1 MNNRRDFTKDFRAYK
16 LAGYALVIV
25 GLGGFLGWAFWAQL
39 SAAVI
44 APGSVVVSS
53 NRKVIQHLEGGII
66 DQVMVR
72 DGSHV
77 KEGDVLIKFDTT
89 KAKSEYAQL
98 ISQQVSGLAL
108 EARYEAEQDGLDKVE
123 FPALLHQ
130 HAAAGLYDAE
140 KLMKTQATLFVSR
153 KDAVEREIRIL
164 DGRVETLQ
172 KKVEAFSRQKESL
185 KAEMDSYDAQR
196 SGVSSLA
203 ASGFAS
209 KNSERELDRRIL
221 SLQSAISNAD
231 AEIATAESS
240 IVEAQL
246 QKAVI
251 ANKNRDEAVAEIAKV
266 REVNAGLSERIAFAR
281 DVLARTDLVAPQDGV
296 IQGLRFHAKGAVVNS
311 SEAILELVPVTDDLI
326 VEASLPVLNIDQVH
340 TGMTAEVRFPSFTS
354 RTTPVLFGKVID
366 ISPDALPD
374 AEGQRS
380 TFKGRIEVLK
390 ETVPAELVAKL
401 QAGMMAEIVIPTE
414 ERSVMSYLVRPLVDA
429 FAKTFREK

>member
-1 MNNRRDFTKDFRAYK
+1 MNNRRDYKKDFRAYK
-16 LAGYALVIV
+16 LTGYALVLV

-53 NRKVIQHLEGGII
+53 NRKVIQHLEGGIV
-66 DQVMVR
+66 DQVLVR

-77 KEGDVLIKFDTT
+77 KEGDVLVKFDTT

-98 ISQQVSGLAL
+98 ISQQVSGLVL
-108 EARYEAEQDGLDKVE
+108 ESRYEAEQDDLKMVQ

-130 HAAAGLYDAE
+130 YADEGLYDAD
-140 KLMKTQATLFVSR
+140 KLMKTQATLFTSR
-153 KDAVEREIRIL
+153 KDATDREIRIL
-164 DGRVETLQ
+164 DGRVKTLQ
-172 KKVEAFSRQKESL
+172 RKVEAFSRQKESL

-221 SLQSAISNAD
+221 SLQSSISNAD

-246 QKAVI
+246 QKTVI
-251 ANKNRDEAVAEIAKV
+251 ANKNRDEAVADIAKV
-266 REVNAGLSERIAFAR
+266 REVNAGLSERITFAR
-281 DVLARTDLVAPQDGV
+281 DVLSRTDLLAPQDGV
-296 IQGLRFHAKGAVVNS
+296 IQGLRFHTHGAVVGPG
-311 SEAILELVPVTDDLI
+311 EAILELVPVSDDLI
-326 VEASLPVLNIDQVH
+326 VEASLPVIHIDQVH
-340 TGMTAEVRFPSFTS
+340 VGMTTEVRFPSFTS

-366 ISPDALPD
+366 VSPDALPD
-374 AEGQRS
+374 AEGQRTS
-380 TFKGRIEVLK
+380 FKGKIEVLK
-390 ETVPAELVAKL
+390 ETVPAELAAKL

-414 ERSVMSYLVRPLVDA
+414 ERTVMSYLVRPLVDA

>member
-1 MNNRRDFTKDFRAYK
+1 MSNRDLSKEFQTYK
-16 LAGYALVIV
+16 RLGYSIIVV

-53 NRKVIQHLEGGII
+53 NRKVVQHLEGGIV
-66 DQVMVR
+66 DRVLVK

-77 KEGDVLIKFDTT
+77 KEGDVLIKFDTA
-89 KAKSEYAQL
+89 KAKAEYAQYV
-98 ISQQVSGLAL
+98 SQQVSGLAL
-108 EARYEAEQDGLDKVE
+108 EARYEAEQDGSDKID
-123 FPALLHQ
+123 FPALLRQYADQGLHD
-130 HAAAGLYDAE
+130 AA
-140 KLMKTQATLFVSR
+140 KLMRTQETLFVSR
-153 KDAVEREIRIL
+153 KEAADREIRIL

-185 KAEMDSYDAQR
+185 KAEMDSYDTQR

-203 ASGFAS
+203 ANGFAS

-221 SLQSAISNAD
+221 SLQSSISNAD

-240 IVEAQL
+240 IVEAHL
-246 QKAVI
+246 QKTVI

-266 REVNAGLSERIAFAR
+266 REVNAGLTERIAFAR
-281 DVLARTDLVAPQDGV
+281 DVLGRTDLVAPQDGV
-296 IQGLRFHAKGAVVNS
+296 IQGLRFHAHGAVVGPG
-311 SEAILELVPVTDDLI
+311 EAILELVPVADDLI
-326 VEASLPVLNIDQVH
+326 VEASLPVINIDQVQL
-340 TGMTAEVRFPSFTS
+340 GMTAEVRFPSFTA
-354 RTTPVLFGKVID
+354 RTTPVLFGKIID
-366 ISPDALPD
+366 VSPDALPD

-390 ETVPAELVAKL
+390 ETVPANIAEKL

>member
-16 LAGYALVIV
+16 LTGYALVLV
-25 GLGGFLGWAFWAQL
+25 GLGGFLVWALWAQL

-53 NRKVIQHLEGGII
+53 NRKVIQHLEGGIV
-66 DQVMVR
+66 DQVLVR

-77 KEGDVLIKFDTT
+77 KEGDVLVKFDTT

-98 ISQQVSGLAL
+98 ISQQVSGLVL
-108 EARYEAEQDGLDKVE
+108 ESRYEAEQDDLEMVQ
-123 FPALLHQ
+123 FPALLH
-130 HAAAGLYDAE
+130 HYADEGLYDAD
-140 KLMKTQATLFVSR
+140 KLMKTQATLFTSR
-153 KDAVEREIRIL
+153 KDATDREIRIL
-164 DGRVETLQ
+164 DGRVKTLQ
-172 KKVEAFSRQKESL
+172 RKVEAFSRQKESL

-209 KNSERELDRRIL
+209 RNSERELDRRIL
-221 SLQSAISNAD
+221 SLQSSISNAD

-251 ANKNRDEAVAEIAKV
+251 VNKNRDEAVAEIAKV
-266 REVNAGLSERIAFAR
+266 REVNAGLSERITFAR
-281 DVLARTDLVAPQDGV
+281 DVLSRTDLLAPQDGV
-296 IQGLRFHAKGAVVNS
+296 IQGLRFHTHGAVVGPG
-311 SEAILELVPVTDDLI
+311 EAILELVPVSDELI
-326 VEASLPVLNIDQVH
+326 VEASLPVINIDQVH
-340 TGMTAEVRFPSFTS
+340 VGMTTEVRFPSFTS

-366 ISPDALPD
+366 VSPDALPD
-374 AEGQRS
+374 AEGQRTS
-380 TFKGRIEVLK
+380 FKGKIEVLK
-390 ETVPAELVAKL
+390 ETVPAELAAKL

-414 ERSVMSYLVRPLVDA
+414 ERTVMSYLVRPLMDA